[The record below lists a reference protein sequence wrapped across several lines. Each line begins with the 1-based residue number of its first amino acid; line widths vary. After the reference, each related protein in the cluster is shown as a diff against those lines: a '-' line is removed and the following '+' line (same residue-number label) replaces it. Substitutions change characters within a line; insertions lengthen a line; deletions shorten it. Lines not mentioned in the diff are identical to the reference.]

1 MDRRSLRDLD
11 ILTLQL
17 FVAICEEGTLTRAA
31 KREAIAPS
39 AVSKRLAGL
48 QNAVTAQLF
57 YRGANGMTLTSAGDT
72 VLRSSRSVLENIER
86 LGRQLREL
94 ARCPR

>member
-31 KREAIAPS
+31 KREAIAP
-39 AVSKRLAGL
+39 
-48 QNAVTAQLF
+48 
-57 YRGANGMTLTSAGDT
+57 
-72 VLRSSRSVLENIER
+72 
-86 LGRQLREL
+86 
-94 ARCPR
+94 